1 MRAIEFLTEGR
12 DAPLYHNL
20 SSAKAASVF
29 SNDSMPGLWQHDFPG
44 MGRVSGNSFTRNRLY
59 RDGYPVQLVVDQAKL
74 AQTHKII
81 PVNAELIHRMN
92 MANSARRTYDKDPN
106 LLTPQ
111 DMDSSAWDRSKRAQD
126 QMSEEFV
133 VGDIDNLHRYI
144 TKIVLHKGISAGGM
158 HFLNEYSKK
167 FKIPLIMND
176 WMKKHMA
183 STLRAL
189 GKQRH
194 QMSPIPHPTAD
205 RQAYF
210 DRYHGNAPGK
220 ETQ

>member
-1 MRAIEFLTEGR
+1 MKVNEILTEGR

-20 SSAKAASVF
+20 SSDKAEAVF
-29 SNDSMPGLWQHDFPG
+29 SNDSIPGLWEHDLPG
-44 MGRVSGNSFTRNRLY
+44 MGRVRGNSFTRNRLY

-92 MANSARRTYDKDPN
+92 MANHLRRSSGKEP
-106 LLTPQ
+106 LTIMTMPA
-111 DMDSSAWDRSKRAQD
+111 DALDRHKHVQN

-133 VGDIDNLHRYI
+133 VGDINNLHQYV
-144 TKIVLHKGISAGGM
+144 TKIILYKGIGAGGM
-158 HFLNEYSKK
+158 HFLNEYAKK
-167 FKIPLIMND
+167 FKIPLIMNER
-176 WMKKHMA
+176 MKKIMT

-194 QMSPIPHPTAD
+194 QMSPIPHPVAS

-210 DRYHGNAPGK
+210 DKYHGNVPSK
-220 ETQ
+220 EE